1 MSKHWTLDDIV
12 WDSFDPSRVDPDLLA
27 TIKTAAMVEANAS
40 DYVTYLLNV
49 FEGDDAFC
57 DVVYQWGE
65 EEKQHGAALGR
76 WAQLADP
83 SFNFEASLQ
92 RVQEDGY
99 QLPLTETQSVR
110 GSRQGEL
117 LARCLVESSTTSFYS
132 AIKDSAEEPVLRQI
146 AEFIAS
152 DEVSHY
158 RLFRRH
164 LVRHQETHKKI
175 SMLERIRVVIGRI
188 NESDDDEF
196 AFAYF
201 ATNLANE
208 DGAVYDRAFCANA
221 YQRNALG
228 LYQRSHLE
236 MGARMILRAFG
247 FKSEGVVSKTLVPV
261 MWFVFRRHRQ
271 KLIKAA

>member
-1 MSKHWTLDDIV
+1 MSKHWTLDDIA
-12 WDSFDPSRVDPDLLA
+12 WDSFDPSKVDPDLLA

-49 FEGDDAFC
+49 FDGDDAFC
-57 DVVYQWGE
+57 AVVHQWGE

-83 SFNFEASLQ
+83 EFSFDASLR
-92 RVQEDGY
+92 RVQEDGF
-99 QLPLTETQSVR
+99 QLPLDKTESVR

-132 AIKDSAEEPVLRQI
+132 AIKDAAEEPVLRQI
-146 AEFIAS
+146 AELIAS
-152 DEVSHY
+152 DEVNHY
-158 RLFRRH
+158 RLFHRH
-164 LVRHQETHKKI
+164 LMRYQETHKKI
-175 SMLERIRVVIGRI
+175 SLLERVKVVVGRI

-201 ATNLANE
+201 ATNLANK
-208 DGAVYDRAFCANA
+208 DGAVYDRAFCAKA
-221 YQRNALG
+221 YERNALG

-247 FKSEGVVSKTLVPV
+247 FKSQGLVSKTILPVLWFAFQRRRNKLV
-261 MWFVFRRHRQ
+261 
-271 KLIKAA
+271 A